1 MWLSDN
7 LYKIQNNGKFTLKE
21 PYEKHLDKYIGY
33 FNYWKIVN
41 NGLKDANHRNM
52 QGNCYYAQVF
62 VILMEKEIEE
72 KKNEKVINSIGGK
85 RPIQIIIKSV
95 DTKKMTNPV
104 INPIRGKKYNY

>member
-52 QGNCYYAQVF
+52 RKFYTDSAIKKETGNNN
-62 VILMEKEIEE
+62 L
-72 KKNEKVINSIGGK
+72 
-85 RPIQIIIKSV
+85 
-95 DTKKMTNPV
+95 D
-104 INPIRGKKYNY
+104 